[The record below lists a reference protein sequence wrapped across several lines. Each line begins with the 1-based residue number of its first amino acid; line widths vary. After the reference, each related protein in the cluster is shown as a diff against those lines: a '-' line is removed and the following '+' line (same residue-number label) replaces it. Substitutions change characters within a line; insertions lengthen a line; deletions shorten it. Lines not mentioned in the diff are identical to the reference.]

1 MSDNNANNKRIA
13 KNTIFLYARMLLTM
27 AVSLY
32 TSRVVLATLGVDDY
46 GIYNVVGGVVTM
58 FAFLNGT
65 ISGVTQRF
73 LTFELG
79 TGDREKLKSV
89 FNTAM
94 CIHWIVAGVIVVLA
108 ETLGLWFV
116 CNKLVIPDDRMAA
129 AIWVYQFSILSTVV
143 FFISIPY
150 NACIIAHEKMSA
162 FAYISI
168 IEVVLKL
175 MIVYLLML
183 SQYDKLIVYA
193 ILMFLVQLLIRLIY
207 NEYCKRHFEE
217 SKYRFRVDQSIAKNM
232 LGFTGWTLFGGFA
245 SVGMGQ
251 GINILLNMFFGP
263 AVNAARAVAQ
273 QVDSAVQSFV
283 ANFQMALNPQI
294 IKNYAANDLSQMRSL
309 VFASSRY
316 SYYLLL
322 FLALPIVI
330 EAPFILGVWLKEVPD
345 HTVAFLRITMLVM
358 LVNAVSNPLITSA
371 NATGNIKKYQMIVGT
386 ILLLIVPV
394 AYVALRLGCN
404 PEFVFW
410 IYFIFAC
417 LAQIA
422 RLWMIRPMIGL
433 SMRKYAIEVVMRAML
448 VTIPSLIL
456 PLISTFLLQPG
467 WSRFVVTG
475 MLSVLSVF
483 TGVYTLGIGKV
494 ERDFVKRKFCAI
506 LNRYSK

>member
-1 MSDNNANNKRIA
+1 MSDNSANNKRIA
-13 KNTIFLYARMLLTM
+13 KNTIFLYVRMLLTM
-27 AVSLY
+27 AVTLY
-32 TSRVVLATLGVDDY
+32 TSRVVLATLGVEDY

-73 LTFELG
+73 FTFELG
-79 TGDREKLKSV
+79 TGNKEKLKSV
-89 FNTAM
+89 FNTAI
-94 CIHWIVAGVIVVLA
+94 CIHWIVAGVIVFLA
-108 ETLGLWFV
+108 ETIGLWFV
-116 CNKLVIPDDRMAA
+116 CNKLVIPDERMTAA
-129 AIWVYQFSILSTVV
+129 LWVYQFSILSTVV

-175 MIVYLLML
+175 LIVYLLLL
-183 SQYDKLIVYA
+183 SGYDKLIVYA

-217 SKYRFRVDQSIAKNM
+217 SKYKFCIDHYIAKKM

-251 GINILLNMFFGP
+251 GLNILLNMFFGP

-294 IKNYAANDLSQMRSL
+294 IKNFAANDLLQMRKL

-316 SYYLLL
+316 SYYLLF
-322 FLALPIVI
+322 FLSLPIVI
-330 EAPFILGVWLKEVPD
+330 EAPFILGIWLKEVPE

-358 LVNAVSNPLITSA
+358 LINALSNPLITSA
-371 NATGNIKKYQMIVGT
+371 NATGNIKKYQMVVGT

-394 AYVALRLGCN
+394 AYIVLKLGGN
-404 PEFVFW
+404 PESVFW
-410 IYFIFAC
+410 IYFLFSGI
-417 LAQIA
+417 AQIA

-433 SMRKYAIEVVMRAML
+433 SIRKYAVEVVGRATL
-448 VTIPSLIL
+448 VTLPSIIL
-456 PLISTFLLQPG
+456 PLLSINVLNEG
-467 WSRFVVTG
+467 WLRFVITG
-475 MLSVLSVF
+475 ILSSLSII
-483 TGVYTLGIGKV
+483 TAVYTLGIGKG
-494 ERDFVKRKFCAI
+494 ERNFVKDKIGSIFKKI
-506 LNRYSK
+506 KK

>member
-1 MSDNNANNKRIA
+1 
-13 KNTIFLYARMLLTM
+13 MLLTM
-27 AVSLY
+27 AVTLY
-32 TSRVVLATLGVDDY
+32 TSRVVLATLGVEDY

-79 TGDREKLKSV
+79 AGNKEKLKSV
-89 FNTAM
+89 FNTAI
-94 CIHWIVAGVIVVLA
+94 CIHWIVAGVIVVMA

-116 CNKLVIPDDRMAA
+116 YNKLVIPDGRMTAA
-129 AIWVYQFSILSTVV
+129 LWVYQFSIFSTVV

-175 MIVYLLML
+175 IIVYMLLL
-183 SQYDKLIVYA
+183 SSYDKLIVYA
-193 ILMFLVQLLIRLIY
+193 ILKFLVQLLIRLIY
-207 NEYCKRHFEE
+207 NEYCKHHFEE
-217 SKYRFRVDQSIAKNM
+217 SKYKFRIDHTIAKKM

-251 GINILLNMFFGP
+251 GLNILLNMFFGP

-294 IKNYAANDLSQMRSL
+294 IKNYASGDLQQMRKL

-316 SYYLLL
+316 SFYLLF
-322 FLALPIVI
+322 FLSLPIVV
-330 EAPFILGVWLKEVPD
+330 EAPFILGIWLKEVPD
-345 HTVAFLRITMLVM
+345 HTVVFLRITMLVM

-371 NATGNIKKYQMIVGT
+371 NATGNIKKYQIVVGT
-386 ILLLIVPV
+386 ILLLIVPS
-394 AYVALRLGCN
+394 AFVALKFGGN
-404 PEFVFW
+404 PESVFW
-410 IYFIFAC
+410 VYFIFSC

-422 RLWMIRPMIGL
+422 RLWMIRSMIGL
-433 SMRKYAIEVVMRAML
+433 SIRKYAVEVVGRSML
-448 VTIPSLIL
+448 VSISSLIL
-456 PLISTFLLQPG
+456 PMLSISLLNEG
-467 WSRFVVTG
+467 WSRFVTTG
-475 MLSVLSVF
+475 ILSSLSVIIA
-483 TGVYTLGIGKV
+483 VYTLGIGKS
-494 ERDFVKRKFCAI
+494 ERTFINEKVLCI
-506 LNRYSK
+506 LNRHKR

>member
-1 MSDNNANNKRIA
+1 
-13 KNTIFLYARMLLTM
+13 MLLTM

-32 TSRVVLATLGVDDY
+32 TSRVVLATLGVEDY

-79 TGDREKLKSV
+79 TGNREKLKSV

-94 CIHWIVAGVIVVLA
+94 CIHWIVAGIIVILA
-108 ETLGLWFV
+108 ETIGLWFV
-116 CNKLVIPDDRMAA
+116 YNKLVIPDDRMVAA
-129 AIWVYQFSILSTVV
+129 LWVYQFSILSTVV
-143 FFISIPY
+143 FFVSIPY

-175 MIVYLLML
+175 LIVYLLLL
-183 SQYDKLIVYA
+183 SNYDKLIIYA

-207 NEYCKRHFEE
+207 NVYCKRHFEE
-217 SKYRFRVDQSIAKNM
+217 SKYKFRIDHTIAKKM

-251 GINILLNMFFGP
+251 GFNILLNMFFGP

-294 IKNYAANDLSQMRSL
+294 IKNYAANELSQMRKL

-316 SYYLLL
+316 SYYLLF
-322 FLALPIVI
+322 FLSLPIVV

-345 HTVAFLRITMLVM
+345 HTVAFLRITMFVM

-371 NATGNIKKYQMIVGT
+371 NATGNIKKYQIIVGT
-386 ILLLIVPV
+386 ILLLIIPA
-394 AYVALRLGCN
+394 AYIALKFGGD
-404 PEFVFW
+404 PESVFW
-410 IYFIFAC
+410 IYFMFSC
-417 LAQIA
+417 LAQVA

-433 SMRKYAIEVVMRAML
+433 SIRKYAVEVVGRAML
-448 VTIPSLIL
+448 VTVPSIIL
-456 PLISTFLLQPG
+456 P
-467 WSRFVVTG
+467 
-475 MLSVLSVF
+475 MLSVTLLDEGWTRFVITGVLSSLSVVI
-483 TGVYTLGIGKV
+483 TVYSLGIGKS
-494 ERDFVKRKFCAI
+494 ERTFVNEKIRMVFKRLKNDQA
-506 LNRYSK
+506 